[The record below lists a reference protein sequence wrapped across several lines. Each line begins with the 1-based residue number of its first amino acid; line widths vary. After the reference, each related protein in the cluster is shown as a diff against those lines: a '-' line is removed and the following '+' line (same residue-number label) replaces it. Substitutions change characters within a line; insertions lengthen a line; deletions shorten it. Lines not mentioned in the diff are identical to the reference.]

1 MQKEPVSK
9 QASTGTRPQIRV
21 LRNKDRGFPH
31 FNPAIISRALSRSLH
46 RTRLTTSASGPPP
59 TPRGSYKIHLYGL
72 YDADTVRHLHLH
84 PSGHKAHRHSSSMG
98 LVYNTY
104 LNSDKIFGC
113 KNCKTHLASH
123 DAIISRVRSP
133 ALVAFPVTCTLS
145 CLRCKY
151 AGGILPCA
159 TEPWCILW
167 QVEHC

>member
-9 QASTGTRPQIRV
+9 QAQAPGLRSVSSETRTE
-21 LRNKDRGFPH
+21 GF
-31 FNPAIISRALSRSLH
+31 RSLTLPSSLEP

-145 CLRCKY
+145 CLRFKY
-151 AGGILPCA
+151 AGGISPCA
-159 TEPWCILW
+159 AEPWCILW
-167 QVEHC
+167 QVGHC